1 MNYVEEQ
8 QAIPAVKY
16 EIEEYLNESTY
27 KPKDNGHMSFCALEW
42 WKLNCG
48 KYRVLSHMAA
58 DVLAIP
64 ISTVASEST
73 FSAGGRVIDSF
84 RASLSSS
91 TVEALICG
99 GDWLRI
105 LHGIRNKPKV
115 ICSLLIIKY
124 NINF

>member
-1 MNYVEEQ
+1 
-8 QAIPAVKY
+8 
-16 EIEEYLNESTY
+16 
-27 KPKDNGHMSFCALEW
+27 
-42 WKLNCG
+42 
-48 KYRVLSHMAA
+48 MAA

-73 FSAGGRVIDSF
+73 FSVGGRVIDSF